1 MKHRLAR
8 LYLAASLAA
17 LSFPAIAGS
26 GPRAVIELFTSQG
39 CSSCPPADAL
49 LRDFAKDASIIAVSL
64 PVTYWDYLGWKDTLA
79 EKAFSKRQRG
89 YAETRGDGQ
98 IYTPQVVVNGLR
110 HAVGSDRR
118 GIEAAIDE
126 PSKAL
131 KVPLNLKTTQAGVT
145 IELPGG
151 MQGLVGVLW
160 LMPITKSRSVA
171 IGRGENTGRNITY
184 TNVVRSIVKVGEWS
198 GEPMSIDVPHDVATP
213 PGTNGFVVL
222 LQTMRDGRP
231 DVILGAAK
239 GGGL

>member
-8 LYLAASLAA
+8 LCLAAAFAA
-17 LSFPAIAGS
+17 LTVPAIAG
-26 GPRAVIELFTSQG
+26 GVPRAVIELFTSQG

-49 LRDFAKDASIIAVSL
+49 LREFAKEANVIAVSL

-79 EKAFSKRQRG
+79 EKAFSKRQRA

-98 IYTPQVVVNGLR
+98 VYTPQVVVNGLR

-118 GIEAAIDE
+118 SIEAAIAE

-131 KVPLNLKTTQAGVT
+131 TVPVTVKATPAGAT
-145 IELPGG
+145 IDLPGG
-151 MQGLVGVLW
+151 RPGLAGVLW
-160 LMPITKSRSVA
+160 LMPVTKSYSVA

-184 TNVVRSIVKVGEWS
+184 TNVVRSIVKIGDWS
-198 GEPMSIDVPHDVATP
+198 GAPMSIDVPRDVATP

-222 LQTMRDGRP
+222 LQIMHDGRP

-239 GGGL
+239 SAGL